1 MEKEKTSTEQVSVET
16 AVQEFIRFLP
26 EEKRKDYELM
36 IRRCNFHDPTEPM
49 FPIMLFLL
57 FFQES
62 IGDSVARIEES
73 VAELKGMPPPK
84 CGKKGKSRFSFL
96 RRAGWVLIASAV
108 AALLMFGLFR
118 KNPSFAEKTRQPAS
132 QTAKHELQEINRYW
146 QHKLKK
152 DEAEAPSR
160 QYRSGN
166 GDATIILSAAAVVSA
181 WIPAI
186 LVLLNW
192 KRSPDR
198 ENRNDFPVRSRNRV
212 RRSRRHKNNRKSK
225 E

>member
-84 CGKKGKSRFSFL
+84 CGKKEKSRFSIL

-118 KNPSFAEKTRQPAS
+118 KNPPFAERTPQPAP
-132 QTAKHELQEINRYW
+132 QAAKHELQEINRYW
-146 QHKLKK
+146 QHKLKN

-192 KRSPDR
+192 KRCPDR

-212 RRSRRHKNNRKSK
+212 RRSHRHKNNRKSK

>member
-62 IGDSVARIEES
+62 IGDSIARIEES
-73 VAELKGMPPPK
+73 VAEVKGMPSK

-118 KNPSFAEKTRQPAS
+118 KNPPSAEKTRQPAS

-192 KRSPDR
+192 KRSPGR
-198 ENRNDFPVRSRNRV
+198 ENRNDCPVRSCNRV

>member
-73 VAELKGMPPPK
+73 VAEVKGMPPPK

-96 RRAGWVLIASAV
+96 RRVGGVLIASAV

-118 KNPSFAEKTRQPAS
+118 KNPPSAERTPQTAP

-166 GDATIILSAAAVVSA
+166 GDAAIILSAAAVVSA

-212 RRSRRHKNNRKSK
+212 RRSHRHKNNRKSK

>member
-73 VAELKGMPPPK
+73 VAEVKGMPSK
-84 CGKKGKSRFSFL
+84 CGKKGKSRFSVLL
-96 RRAGWVLIASAV
+96 RVGWVLIALAV
-108 AALLMFGLFR
+108 AALLLFGLFR
-118 KNPSFAEKTRQPAS
+118 KNLPSAERTPQTAP

-146 QHKLKK
+146 QHKLEK
-152 DEAEAPSR
+152 DETEMPSR

-166 GDATIILSAAAVVSA
+166 GDAAIILSAAAVVSA

-198 ENRNDFPVRSRNRV
+198 ENRNDYPVRSRNRV
-212 RRSRRHKNNRKSK
+212 RRSHRHKNNCKSK

>member
-73 VAELKGMPPPK
+73 VAEVKGMPPPK

-118 KNPSFAEKTRQPAS
+118 KNPPSAEKTRQPAS

-166 GDATIILSAAAVVSA
+166 GDATIILSAAAIVSA

-192 KRSPDR
+192 KRSPGR
-198 ENRNDFPVRSRNRV
+198 ENRNDCPVRSCNRV

>member
-1 MEKEKTSTEQVSVET
+1 MEKEKTSAEQVSVET

-73 VAELKGMPPPK
+73 VAEVKGMPPPK

-118 KNPSFAEKTRQPAS
+118 KNPPSAEKTRQPAS

-166 GDATIILSAAAVVSA
+166 GDATIILSAAAIVSA

-198 ENRNDFPVRSRNRV
+198 ENRNDFPVRTRNRV

>member
-1 MEKEKTSTEQVSVET
+1 MEKEKTSAEQVSVET

-73 VAELKGMPPPK
+73 VAEVKGTPPK
-84 CGKKGKSRFSFL
+84 CGKKEKSRFSFL
-96 RRAGWVLIASAV
+96 RRAGWVLIALAV

-118 KNPSFAEKTRQPAS
+118 NNPPSAERTPQTAP

-166 GDATIILSAAAVVSA
+166 GDAAIILSAAAVVSA

-198 ENRNDFPVRSRNRV
+198 ENRNDFPVRTRNRV
-212 RRSRRHKNNRKSK
+212 RRSRQHKNNRKSK

>member
-1 MEKEKTSTEQVSVET
+1 MGNETKEQTSSVET
-16 AVQEFIRFLP
+16 AVKDFIRFLP
-26 EEKRKDYELM
+26 QEKRDDYELM
-36 IRRCNFHDPTEPM
+36 LRRCNFHDSDDPL

-84 CGKKGKSRFSFL
+84 CGKKEKSRFSIL

-118 KNPSFAEKTRQPAS
+118 KNPPFAERTPQSAQ

-166 GDATIILSAAAVVSA
+166 GDATIILSAAVVVSA

-192 KRSPDR
+192 KRCPDR
-198 ENRNDFPVRSRNRV
+198 ENRNDCPVRSRNRV

>member
-73 VAELKGMPPPK
+73 VAEVKGTPPK
-84 CGKKGKSRFSFL
+84 CGKKEKSRFSFL
-96 RRAGWVLIASAV
+96 RRAGWVLIALAV

-118 KNPSFAEKTRQPAS
+118 KNPPSAERTPQTTP

-152 DEAEAPSR
+152 DEAEALSR

-198 ENRNDFPVRSRNRV
+198 ENRNDYPVRSRNRV
-212 RRSRRHKNNRKSK
+212 RRSHRHKNNRKSK

>member
-1 MEKEKTSTEQVSVET
+1 MEKEKTSAEQVSVET

-26 EEKRKDYELM
+26 EEKRTDYELM

-73 VAELKGMPPPK
+73 VAEVKGMPSK

-96 RRAGWVLIASAV
+96 RSAGWVLIASAV

-118 KNPSFAEKTRQPAS
+118 KNPPFAERTPQPAP
-132 QTAKHELQEINRYW
+132 QAAKHELQEINRYW
-146 QHKLKK
+146 QHKLKN
-152 DEAEAPSR
+152 DEAEAPSQ
-160 QYRSGN
+160 QYHSGN
-166 GDATIILSAAAVVSA
+166 GDAAIILSAAAVVSA

-186 LVLLNW
+186 LVLLNR

-198 ENRNDFPVRSRNRV
+198 ENRNDFPVRTRNRV